1 MKAVINGRTDTSF
14 GLFSRES
21 QLPPLEYSQNNLSFD
36 FAGLSF
42 RNEDNVRYRYRL
54 EGLDKDWSPPT
65 DRRYVN
71 YSNLSPGDYHFQ
83 VIAAN
88 EDGVWS
94 AHPASIGFRIAAP
107 FWQKGWFLAFCAA
120 LGLGLAYGLYRYRLY
135 QALKI
140 ERLRARIS
148 TDLHDDIG
156 STLSSISILSDMAL
170 QEGEQLMIR
179 EIRDNSLLLLEKM
192 DDIVWSI
199 NPRNDTLESLMLRI
213 KRFGAQL
220 FEARGIEYEID
231 IEPGIRHLRLL
242 MEHRQNLYLI
252 MKEAI
257 NNLVKY
263 SGATRAHIRVRNIRN
278 YLEVRISDDG
288 SGFGE
293 AAMQTGNGI
302 LNMKNRAAAMKGRLE
317 ISTGPEAGTTV
328 ILTLKIS

>member
-1 MKAVINGRTDTSF
+1 MW
-14 GLFSRES
+14 E
-21 QLPPLEYSQNNLSFD
+21 
-36 FAGLSF
+36 
-42 RNEDNVRYRYRL
+42 
-54 EGLDKDWSPPT
+54 
-65 DRRYVN
+65 
-71 YSNLSPGDYHFQ
+71 
-83 VIAAN
+83 
-88 EDGVWS
+88 
-94 AHPASIGFRIAAP
+94 
-107 FWQKGWFLAFCAA
+107 KGWFLALCIA

-199 NPRNDTLESLMLRI
+199 NPRNDTLESLMLRV

-231 IEPGIRHLRLL
+231 IESGIRHLRLL

-263 SGATRAHIRVRNIRN
+263 SGATRAHIRVRNIHN

-288 SGFGE
+288 SGFSE
-293 AAMQTGNGI
+293 PAMQTGNGI

-317 ISTGPEAGTTV
+317 ISTGPETGTTV